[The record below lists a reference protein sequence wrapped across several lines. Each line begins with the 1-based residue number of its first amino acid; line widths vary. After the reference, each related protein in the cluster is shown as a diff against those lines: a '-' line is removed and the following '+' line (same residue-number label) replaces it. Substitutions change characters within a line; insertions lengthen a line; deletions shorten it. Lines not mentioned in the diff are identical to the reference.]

1 MYFTVPLELKS
12 DSLSIFSRQF
22 EYISIYMNLNYVQI
36 QIKIVFCE
44 HQEPESQDGRENTQ
58 NDRSSVSSLGVI

>member
-1 MYFTVPLELKS
+1 
-12 DSLSIFSRQF
+12 
-22 EYISIYMNLNYVQI
+22 MNLNYVQI